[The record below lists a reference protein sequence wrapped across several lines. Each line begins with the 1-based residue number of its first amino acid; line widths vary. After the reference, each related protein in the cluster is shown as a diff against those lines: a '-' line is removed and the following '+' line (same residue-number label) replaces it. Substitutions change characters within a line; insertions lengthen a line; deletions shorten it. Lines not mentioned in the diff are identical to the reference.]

1 MRIDVARLDFLL
13 RRRLLLGYVV
23 GMALYVFVIV
33 AIYPQFKDST
43 SLNSLTQDSSTLA
56 ALFGISGS
64 ITSPGGWL
72 NANIY
77 ANFFPLIALL
87 LTIGY
92 GAATIAGQDED
103 GTLCLLAVLPMR
115 RSSIILQKAATM
127 FLQSL
132 ALALAVAIVVLIG
145 RSFDL
150 AITPGH
156 AVSISIA
163 TMLMSLDFG
172 LIAMAVGAATGSR
185 GVALGVGTA
194 AAAIAYFV
202 SSLAPV
208 VHWIHSARYV
218 SLLYWAVGNDQI
230 TRGVTLTDY
239 LVLVAVGICV
249 LGAAVLAFRRLDLR

>member
-132 ALALAVAIVVLIG
+132 ALALAVAI
-145 RSFDL
+145 
-150 AITPGH
+150 
-156 AVSISIA
+156 SIA